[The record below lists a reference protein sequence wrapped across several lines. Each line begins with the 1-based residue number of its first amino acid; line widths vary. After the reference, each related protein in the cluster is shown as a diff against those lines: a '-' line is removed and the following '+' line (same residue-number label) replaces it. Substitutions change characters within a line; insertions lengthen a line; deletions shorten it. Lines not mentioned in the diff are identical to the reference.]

1 MTATIRVAGPD
12 DVAAIVGLIGDLA
25 DYERARHEVHV
36 TEAMLRDALFGPSP
50 AVFAHVA
57 TVDGDVVGFALW
69 FLTFST
75 WLGRHGIYLEDLY
88 VRPEHRGGGH
98 GRALL
103 ATLAAIAVERGY
115 GRLEWAVLDW
125 NEPALGF
132 YRALGAVALDEWR
145 THRLTG
151 DALGRLAAG
160 ADGYHPAP

>member
-1 MTATIRVAGPD
+1 MQI
-12 DVAAIVGLIGDLA
+12 
-25 DYERARHEVHV
+25 
-36 TEAMLRDALFGPSP
+36 TEADLQTALFGEQP
-50 AVFAHVA
+50 AVFALVA
-57 TVDGDVVGFALW
+57 AVDGEVVGVAVW

-88 VRPEHRGGGH
+88 VRPEHRGAGH

-103 ATLAAIAVERGY
+103 AALAAIAVERGY

-132 YRALGAVALDEWR
+132 YRSIGAVGHGRVD
-145 THRLTG
+145 
-151 DALGRLAAG
+151 DAPADGGRPTRVLA

>member
-1 MTATIRVAGPD
+1 MIRWAGVE
-12 DVAAIVGLIGDLA
+12 DVPAIIGLIGDLA
-25 DYERARHEVHV
+25 TYERAHHEVQITAADLH
-36 TEAMLRDALFGPSP
+36 AALFGDQP
-50 AVFAHVA
+50 AVFTLVA
-57 TVDGDVVGFALW
+57 DVDGEVVGVAVW

-88 VRPEHRGGGH
+88 VRPEHRGAGH

-115 GRLEWAVLDW
+115 GRVEWAVLDW

-132 YRALGAVALDEWR
+132 YRSIGAVGMDEWT

-151 DALGRLAAG
+151 DALRALAV
-160 ADGYHPAP
+160 DGYHPAP